1 VKTERTFI
9 TVSMALL
16 LLAMAY
22 VGGYLVSVTR
32 LQVSYGSA
40 IGPLLAAYSHP
51 WQRAMFR
58 PIEHLDRSL
67 FPGRWRYDLL
77 KQTSSTTR

>member
-1 VKTERTFI
+1 MKTERMFI
-9 TVSMALL
+9 TVSALL

-32 LQVSYGSA
+32 LQVSYGNGSA
-40 IGPLLAAYSHP
+40 PVLAVYNHP

-67 FPGRWRYDLL
+67 FPGRWRYDQS
-77 KQTSSTTR
+77 KQTSATTR